1 MAGQTIVCA
10 LLGTREAQNLLIFHR
25 WTRNS
30 AFKTI
35 EHDLH
40 KQRRVQLN
48 SFFSKASIRTLES
61 LIAGKVD
68 RLCER
73 LQEASRSAKVVSLTH
88 AFAALTLDIISRVCF
103 GFSYDCLELEDFA
116 QTWYQDMVS
125 ASRATNLVRHFP
137 WIFHLTAHLPSF
149 PQSSASN
156 GLLAAKKRKED
167 LSRQV
172 SEVIGR
178 HSRGEKTSVDTC
190 TIFDTILDA
199 DVSTHEKSASR
210 LTEEAH
216 TLTGAGTMTTATA
229 LEATIYYLLKNTSC
243 LARLRHEL
251 KAAIPDSNLFPSLA
265 ELEKLPYLT
274 AVVHEALRLSK
285 SVPHRL
291 ARVSPDTHFTY
302 GNVVIPRGVP
312 VGMTMMDLLENPDIF
327 PNPHAFVPERWLPF
341 DSLEVR
347 HRRKSLVVFGGGT
360 RMCLGLNLA
369 WAELY
374 LAVAMVVRRFCD
386 RFRLYDTV
394 FERDIKITVDGF
406 NALPSRESKGL
417 RVTIGASCE

>member
-1 MAGQTIVCA
+1 MPIAKEPGKSRNC
-10 LLGTREAQNLLIFHR
+10 LYFRR

-30 AFKTI
+30 VFKTI

-40 KQRRVQLN
+40 KQRRIQLN
-48 SFFSKASIRTLES
+48 TFFSKASIRILEW

-68 RLCER
+68 RLCGR

-88 AFAALTLDIISRVCF
+88 AFAALTLDIISQVCF

-116 QTWYQDMVS
+116 QTWHQDMVS
-125 ASRATNLVRHFP
+125 ASRTFNLVRHFP
-137 WIFHLTAHLPSF
+137 WIFHLKAHLPSF
-149 PQSSASN
+149 SQSSASSD
-156 GLLAAKKRKED
+156 LLAAKKHKEG

-172 SEVIGR
+172 SRVIDR
-178 HSRGEKTSVDTC
+178 HSRGEKTSVDAC

-199 DVSTHEKSASR
+199 DVSALEKSASR
-210 LTEEAH
+210 LTDEAH
-216 TLTGAGTMTTATA
+216 TLTGAGTMTTTAA
-229 LEATIYYLLKNTSC
+229 LEATIYYLLKDTSC

-251 KAAIPDSNLFPSLA
+251 ETAIPDSNLFPSLA

-285 SVPHRL
+285 SIPHRL
-291 ARVSPDTHFTY
+291 ARVSPDTSFTY

-327 PNPHAFVPERWLPF
+327 PDPHAFLPERWLPF
-341 DSLEVR
+341 DSPEVR

-369 WAELY
+369 WLELY
-374 LAVAMVVRRFCD
+374 LAVAMVVRRFGD
-386 RFRLYDTV
+386 RFKLYDTV

-417 RVTIGASCE
+417 RVMIGASCEE